1 MKFRKLFVFLI
12 LAIGLIAVLPLAAQQ
27 KPFTQEQVSNMV
39 RDGFGDDSGAKLIEQ
54 RGIDFEP
61 AEDFLQGLKTAGASD
76 AFLAAL
82 RVPKASKPTAA
93 AKPLNQ
99 VQILAL
105 MAGGVP
111 NQRVVILVNSRG
123 IDFDVKDDFV
133 QQVSQAGGDAPLI
146 ASLKNAR
153 VIKPIN
159 ATIDPELEAR
169 QSDERRHMATGGEL
183 SRKGQYALAEVEYRA
198 ALKLDPQ
205 NADLCVS
212 LMYVLIPQQKW
223 DATAT
228 LGQEALRLDP
238 KNELAHNNLGVAL
251 GSKGDLEGAISE
263 FRQALALKPD
273 FAQAH
278 ANLGVALGIKGDVD
292 GAIAEYREALR
303 NDSNYDVAHFNLGVA
318 LERKGD
324 NAGAL
329 EQYYAAH
336 ILKPNDASYE
346 ANYER
351 VMKHTKK

>member
-1 MKFRKLFVFLI
+1 MKFRKLFVVLI
-12 LAIGLIAVLPLAAQQ
+12 LVVGLTSLPPLWAQQ
-27 KPFTQEQVSNMV
+27 KPFTQEQVNNMV
-39 RDGFGDDSGAKLIEQ
+39 RDGFADDSGAKLIEQ
-54 RGIDFEP
+54 RGIDFVP
-61 AEDFLQGLKTAGASD
+61 AEDFLQSLRAGGASET
-76 AFLAAL
+76 FITAL
-82 RVPKASKPTAA
+82 RAPRSSPPANS

-105 MAGGVP
+105 LTGGVP
-111 NQRVVILVNSRG
+111 GQRVAILLNSRG

-133 QQVSQAGGDAPLI
+133 QQIGQAGGDTQLVAALR
-146 ASLKNAR
+146 AAK

-159 ATIDPELEAR
+159 ATVDPELESR

-205 NADLCVS
+205 DADLYVS

-223 DATAT
+223 DETAT
-228 LGQEALRLDP
+228 QGREALRLDP

-251 GSKGDLEGAISE
+251 GSKGDLESAIAE
-263 FRQALALKPD
+263 FRQALSLKPD

-303 NDSNYDVAHFNLGVA
+303 DDSNYDVAHFNLGVA

-336 ILKPNDASYE
+336 LLKPNDPGYQ
-346 ANYER
+346 ANYDR
-351 VMKHTKK
+351 LLKRAKK